1 MKDPA
6 IGRDRLLPGTARCL
20 KKAANLL
27 DDARVLLGASRPLVA
42 SILFSYAIEEF
53 GKATLLH
60 EAYEKSRDA
69 TPIIHGF
76 YDHDTKIKKAGEH
89 LPQQAMRLVE
99 GAFDHEAFGENVFHV
114 DVVADLVTR
123 LQCLWTDWN
132 GQSNDW
138 RLEPEVDDKLLDI
151 NIATVQ
157 EKGNQKLVEWC
168 R

>member
-6 IGRDRLLPGTARCL
+6 IARDRLLPGTARCL

-27 DDARVLLGASRPLVA
+27 DDARVLLGTSRPLVA
-42 SILFSYAIEEF
+42 SILFSFAIEEF

-60 EAYEKSRDA
+60 EAYEKSPEA

-76 YDHDTKIKKAGEH
+76 YDHPTKIKKAGDH
-89 LPQQAMRLVE
+89 VPQEAMRLVE
-99 GAFDHEAFGENVFHV
+99 GAFDHGAFDENVFQV

-138 RLEPEVDDKLLDI
+138 RMEPDVDDKLLAV
-151 NIATVQ
+151 NIAAVQ
-157 EKGNQKLVEWC
+157 ERVYQKLLEWFP
-168 R
+168 